1 VDRIRKLF
9 LIIGSVFMGI
19 GMTVAGLIK
28 ISQDKVSSGI
38 TLILGTVILII
49 LCSLPILYSKKDG
62 EN

>member
-1 VDRIRKLF
+1 
-9 LIIGSVFMGI
+9 MGI